1 MSDLGTFF
9 PTAFLGKFI
18 PSLDLGFDAGF
29 PLEVDRLFDRDLS
42 RLVPDFPLS
51 LLEDLTVGRFDIYH
65 FFAVNHSKKIISPK
79 KKMTKTGP
87 PDESEFCELQT
98 YLDESHDKVMAMLL
112 NRKQKISAIYDAFS
126 GKTQADP
133 MQLISNETQAEII
146 NDILLMILDTGMMD
160 MFPITSANVCIERGS
175 LLKGAG

>member
-1 MSDLGTFF
+1 
-9 PTAFLGKFI
+9 
-18 PSLDLGFDAGF
+18 
-29 PLEVDRLFDRDLS
+29 
-42 RLVPDFPLS
+42 
-51 LLEDLTVGRFDIYH
+51 
-65 FFAVNHSKKIISPK
+65 
-79 KKMTKTGP
+79 MTKTGP